1 MYIIIKNKS
10 TVDWYDRMAIRITE
24 EAYQSL
30 IKRLKNK
37 QGDCAQSA
45 KEPAI
50 LNNKPLEKNGNEQN
64 KKLSQAIGNA
74 SGKSKYRNK
83 VCFFD
88 NKRFQSILERDRYI
102 VLKDMQAKGEISDLK
117 TQVRFDFPVNDIHIC
132 FYLADFTYFDSKGA
146 YCVEDTKGKKTDIYK
161 TKKMLMKA
169 IHNIE
174 IIEIYAKKRNVKSST
189 KR

>member
-1 MYIIIKNKS
+1 
-10 TVDWYDRMAIRITE
+10 MAIRITE

-30 IKRLKNK
+30 IKRLKK
-37 QGDCAQSA
+37 RSDGCAQSA
-45 KEPAI
+45 KDSPT
-50 LNNKPLEKNGNEQN
+50 LNNKLSEKSGSEQSN
-64 KKLSQAIGNA
+64 KLSQAIGNA

-83 VCFFD
+83 ICFFD

-102 VLKDMQAKGEISDLK
+102 LLKDMQAKGEIYDLK
-117 TQVRFDFPVNDIHIC
+117 TQVRFDLPVNDIHVC

-174 IIEIYAKKRNVKSST
+174 IIEIYAKKQ
-189 KR
+189 